1 MAKTNF
7 KFIITTSNETAKLLK
22 NAGFKQVSISE
33 GQWLFLNEDK
43 NIANFSELQ
52 DITYTNKL
60 MF

>member
-22 NAGFKQVSISE
+22 NAGFKQVGIFE

-52 DITYTNKL
+52 DVAYTNKL
-60 MF
+60 LF